1 MPDKR
6 ELYFWNS
13 LDPEPNADEDNDG
26 YTNIQ
31 EIGFQV
37 PLYNEEKR
45 SPYSIKANE
54 VNPLDDQ
61 VYPGHPRPDIPI
73 EEETDDTKGLF
84 DTIPIWLFI
93 ILVAVVVVIVTIAV
107 GIVVVLR
114 ISKKKDE
121 EEDADLER
129 RVEEMDRRQKELAG
143 LYGIQ
148 KAGDAVGPDQ
158 STLDDLT
165 LDLGG
170 QIYHE
175 EGKRSLI
182 SASDEKDRQKGEE
195 KKPTGPAWESGTGPL
210 FEDSAP
216 GLEFGESMEV
226 DTMEIDPDVTEI
238 EAEEVD
244 EGALAESM
252 DSLMDAA
259 EEFDEEA
266 VKDAGGGNV
275 LVGAV
280 PMEEQVKQLQGGQ
293 APPQGPRVPPPG
305 QAPPA
310 PQETPPGQRP
320 PQPPEE
326 E

>member
-1 MPDKR
+1 MPDRR
-6 ELYFWNS
+6 ELHFWNN
-13 LDPEPNADEDNDG
+13 LDHEPNVDEDNDG

-37 PLYNEEKR
+37 PLYDEEKR

-54 VNPLDDQ
+54 VNPVDGQ

-73 EEETDDTKGLF
+73 DEDTSENEGLF
-84 DTIPIWLFI
+84 DKIPLWLFI
-93 ILVAVVVVIVTIAV
+93 TLAAVVFVIVAIAA

-143 LYGIQ
+143 LYGVQ

-175 EGKRSLI
+175 EGKKSLV
-182 SASDEKDRQKGEE
+182 SAGDEKPGGKVED
-195 KKPTGPAWESGTGPL
+195 KKPTGPAWESGTGPV

-226 DTMEIDPDVTEI
+226 DTMEIDPEVTEI

-252 DSLMDAA
+252 DSLMEAA

-280 PMEEQVKQLQGGQ
+280 PMEEQVKQMQGGQ
-293 APPQGPRVPPPG
+293 GLPPGPRVPPPG

-310 PQETPPGQRP
+310 PQEIPPGQKP
-320 PQPPEE
+320 PKPPEE